1 MEMLGAGVWSM
12 TARVV
17 AVAQELR
24 AVPGQGQQEAQVA
37 RVLHGLMARRARVAE
52 EDREIPC
59 KAQVDQAVGAL
70 RPVQAWLASLVPQIP
85 AAVVVGTL
93 AAHWVEQAVPASS

>member
-1 MEMLGAGVWSM
+1 MTVGVE
-12 TARVV
+12 
-17 AVAQELR
+17 AVAQEPQ

-85 AAVVVGTL
+85 AAAVVGTL